1 MPRIRSAAFSATIT
15 TAALVLPPTMRG
27 NTDASTTR
35 KTLDTVHAQGG
46 IDDGVGVGP
55 HAATADRVMNRV
67 RRAAHV
73 GGERRLVLLR
83 GTRLDFDA
91 RGSARRRAP
100 R

>member
-1 MPRIRSAAFSATIT
+1 MSAAFSATIT

-35 KTLDTVHAQGG
+35 NPSTPCTRSCR
-46 IDDGVGVGP
+46 IDDGVRVRP
-55 HAATADRVMNRV
+55 HAATADRVMNGV

-73 GGERRLVLLR
+73 RGERRLALR
-83 GTRLDFDA
+83 GGSRLNFDRAVA
-91 RGSARRRAP
+91 REGAAP